1 MNDKIII
8 SHGYFLT
15 IFADA
20 TISAPLPSNPLFA
33 PTIKATD
40 HGSTSNT
47 KGIWQ
52 NRNHWNFRV
61 SKQHYTRTIAKL
73 FSL

>member
-1 MNDKIII
+1 MNEKRII

-47 KGIWQ
+47 KG
-52 NRNHWNFRV
+52 
-61 SKQHYTRTIAKL
+61 T
-73 FSL
+73 